1 MRCKLTLLVPGEMGK
16 ICRHIVCFVAVLF
29 SKELLNCC
37 DVVWSSEWLVMI
49 DSCWLH
55 VAAVAIT
62 T

>member
-1 MRCKLTLLVPGEMGK
+1 MGK

-29 SKELLNCC
+29 RKELLNCC